1 MDENKPTEANMSDQT
16 RYSNIAVTKEAFE
29 LLKQIKVITH
39 IPQIRIVEI
48 ALKEYLEK
56 LNK

>member
-1 MDENKPTEANMSDQT
+1 MSDQT